1 MLVFRGGNTSTLYE
15 SSVGLMGRKN
25 ASCFGVELQKRKPE
39 KNANASLGGRVDF
52 KSAKIRCSLFL
63 FLKWL
68 GWVPLRVQLL
78 EISSEKKNG

>member
-39 KNANASLGGRVDF
+39 KNANASKWGEGWILKAQD
-52 KSAKIRCSLFL
+52 SLFVVFVL
-63 FLKWL
+63 EMVGL
-68 GWVPLRVQLL
+68 GSL
-78 EISSEKKNG
+78 EGPALGNLI